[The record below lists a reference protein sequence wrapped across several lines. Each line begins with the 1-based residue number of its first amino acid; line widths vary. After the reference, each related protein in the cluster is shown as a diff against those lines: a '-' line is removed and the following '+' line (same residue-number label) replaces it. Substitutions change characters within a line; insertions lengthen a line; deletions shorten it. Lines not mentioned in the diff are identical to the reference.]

1 MQTIKGLCG
10 ENEMFRTLSV
20 DERWK
25 VVDLFK
31 KHRPNSLIETILE
44 GNSGVVIVD
53 DPDKPTLA
61 QLAYR
66 GSVVYGGD
74 ANHPLAEELVKD
86 FPINRGVSSLPK
98 AWRDLVRSIHGDNIT
113 TLERMTFYTQYLD
126 VDHLQKLEQTL
137 SSTFEVRK
145 IDIELATQITT
156 TQNSAFPHQMIYFN
170 SVEDFVNHGV
180 GYCILTDGKV
190 VSVASSTDKISDNGI
205 DVQIDTHPD
214 FRNRGLATIVCATL
228 LRYCLEH
235 DIEPHWSTTTNDSRR
250 VAEKLGY
257 KYKDKYEVLVRTQ

>member
-1 MQTIKGLCG
+1 
-10 ENEMFRTLSV
+10 MFSTLSS

-25 VVDLFK
+25 IVDLFK
-31 KHRPNSLIETILE
+31 KHKPNSLIDTILKE
-44 GNSGVVIVD
+44 HLGGIIVD

-61 QLAYR
+61 QVEYR

-74 ANHPLAEELVKD
+74 AKHPLAEEMVKD

-98 AWRDLVRSIHGDNIT
+98 AWRDLVRSVHGDNIT

-126 VDHLQKLEQTL
+126 INHLKKLEQAL
-137 SSTFEVRK
+137 SSEFEIRK
-145 IDIELATQITT
+145 IDIELATKITT
-156 TQNSAFPHQMIYFN
+156 TQNSEFPHQMIHFN
-170 SVEDFVNHGV
+170 SVEDFVNYGV
-180 GYCILTDGKV
+180 GYCILTGDKV
-190 VSVASSTDKISDNGI
+190 VSVASSTDMISDNGI

-235 DIEPHWSTTTNDSRR
+235 DIEPHWSTTTSDSRR